1 MQELEL
7 FKTVNRTDRQKVCA
21 KNWLKNK
28 GKGTLVACTGF
39 GKTRVALILIKA
51 LIAKHPKT
59 KVLVVVPTETL
70 KNQWISL
77 LDQWGFG
84 LNCDVQIINT
94 VIKNKYYCDLL
105 IIDEIH
111 RTPSNTFQEVFNVV
125 KYKLILGLTAT
136 FERLDGKEKLI
147 EKFCPVIDTITSE
160 EALLSGWVS
169 AYTEYLVLLDVD
181 DIDTYKA
188 YNKEFQQHFEFFNY
202 DFNEAMSMVGPKGYV
217 KRIQMRDEMAPDNAS
232 KEEKSNILKNITYHS
247 MGFTRVIQSRKKFI
261 NNHPKKLEV
270 VRKIMAARKDSK
282 IITFSKNVAMAEAIE
297 NGKNVYTGKVTK
309 KKGRVMIEDFDK
321 AKSGILHSCDKLNEG
336 ADLHGANVAII
347 LGLDSSK
354 TKATQRRGRVIRAEA
369 GKHAE
374 IFNLVIN
381 NTVELE
387 WFKKSHK
394 GDSYRIIDV
403 HGLEQVLRGEEPDEY
418 KKPIQKFSFRY

>member
-261 NNHPKKLEV
+261 NNHPKKLEI

-321 AKSGILHSCDKLNEG
+321 AKSGILNSCDKLNEG

>member
-261 NNHPKKLEV
+261 NNHPKKLEI

>member
-217 KRIQMRDEMAPDNAS
+217 KRIQMQDEMASDNAS

-261 NNHPKKLEV
+261 NNHPKKLEI

>member
-1 MQELEL
+1 
-7 FKTVNRTDRQKVCA
+7 
-21 KNWLKNK
+21 
-28 GKGTLVACTGF
+28 
-39 GKTRVALILIKA
+39 
-51 LIAKHPKT
+51 
-59 KVLVVVPTETL
+59 
-70 KNQWISL
+70 
-77 LDQWGFG
+77 
-84 LNCDVQIINT
+84 
-94 VIKNKYYCDLL
+94 
-105 IIDEIH
+105 
-111 RTPSNTFQEVFNVV
+111 
-125 KYKLILGLTAT
+125 
-136 FERLDGKEKLI
+136 
-147 EKFCPVIDTITSE
+147 
-160 EALLSGWVS
+160 
-169 AYTEYLVLLDVD
+169 
-181 DIDTYKA
+181 
-188 YNKEFQQHFEFFNY
+188 
-202 DFNEAMSMVGPKGYV
+202 
-217 KRIQMRDEMAPDNAS
+217 
-232 KEEKSNILKNITYHS
+232 
-247 MGFTRVIQSRKKFI
+247 
-261 NNHPKKLEV
+261 
-270 VRKIMAARKDSK
+270 MAARKDSK

>member
-1 MQELEL
+1 M
-7 FKTVNRTDRQKVCA
+7 KDI
-21 KNWLKNK
+21 
-28 GKGTLVACTGF
+28 
-39 GKTRVALILIKA
+39 RV
-51 LIAKHPKT
+51 
-59 KVLVVVPTETL
+59 
-70 KNQWISL
+70 S
-77 LDQWGFG
+77 
-84 LNCDVQIINT
+84 
-94 VIKNKYYCDLL
+94 
-105 IIDEIH
+105 EIH

-188 YNKEFQQHFEFFNY
+188 YNREFQQHFEFFNY

-261 NNHPKKLEV
+261 NNHPKKLEI